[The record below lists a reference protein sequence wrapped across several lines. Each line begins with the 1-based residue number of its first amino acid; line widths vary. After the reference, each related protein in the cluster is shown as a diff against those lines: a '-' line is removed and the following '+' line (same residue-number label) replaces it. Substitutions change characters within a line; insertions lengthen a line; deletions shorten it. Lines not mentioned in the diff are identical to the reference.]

1 MNLTKRKK
9 QIITKLSTIGT
20 TLTLLAI
27 KSNVCFAET
36 IGTAEVETATQN
48 IKRVIT
54 SIAMPL
60 GRCFNI
66 CKYSSLS
73 IENDY

>member
-60 GRCFNI
+60 GRCSNI
-66 CKYSSLS
+66 CKYSSRS
-73 IENDY
+73 IKNDC

>member
-20 TLTLLAI
+20 TITLFAI

-36 IGTAEVETATQN
+36 IGTTEVEAATEN

-60 GRCFNI
+60 R
-66 CKYSSLS
+66 
-73 IENDY
+73 